1 MKSVNPQLRHAIIGG
16 RSLIDLIRSVLEVRI
31 GFVAE
36 LIEPRDI
43 LETLLEE
50 YFYGSSFKDDFYDQL
65 ISYAIPTD
73 MIHYAREEI
82 LASIASQVRL
92 AFGDIR
98 PSNQYSFQML
108 SSSDV
113 QVTESAPSPSF
124 KKSTL
129 VEAEHDHRH

>member
-31 GFVAE
+31 GFVVEFVDSRA
-36 LIEPRDI
+36 I

-50 YFYGSSFKDDFYDQL
+50 YFYGGSFKDDFYDQL
-65 ISYAIPTD
+65 APYSIPTD
-73 MIHYAREEI
+73 MVRYAREEI
-82 LASIASQVRL
+82 LTSIASQVRL

-108 SSSDV
+108 SSDDV
-113 QVTESAPSPSF
+113 QVTETAPRTQF
-124 KKSTL
+124 KKSSSPE
-129 VEAEHDHRH
+129 VEHDYRH